1 MGSFPLTLVALFWW
15 LKASQGANA
24 SAGMQGATEAAMFV
38 NLVNITLGAGLLSIP
53 WAFAGA
59 SLGGGAQVTAV
70 ATAWCT
76 CTNLVLVYAA
86 EQEQKSR
93 RAAGFKAD
101 RSC

>member
-1 MGSFPLTLVALFWW
+1 
-15 LKASQGANA
+15 
-24 SAGMQGATEAAMFV
+24 MQGATEAAMFV